1 MIKHSG
7 RALAWIAL
15 AVCVSGCTGVLP
27 WWLAVTAEPEK
38 VEALYEPEE
47 DTTILVWVE
56 DNPANQMT
64 AAESLRYRLSEEL
77 NRQLLLHEITDSVIS
92 HQEIVGIQIGDPTF
106 SQMSMGDV
114 AKALGADLV
123 LHVEIDE
130 FSLRDTPMNPLW
142 HGKLTTYVQILDD
155 SGNILWPEDRLDG
168 YPVQPVEIKTTGD
181 VSASYGAKLTQ
192 LLVLAEADHI
202 AKLLYDHEMDPLDAS
217 RDRRLESIDLA
228 GLTMDD

>member
-7 RALAWIAL
+7 RVVLCVALAA
-15 AVCVSGCTGVLP
+15 AVSGCGGMLP
-27 WWLAVTAEPEK
+27 WLLAISAPPEE
-38 VEALYEPEE
+38 VEAMYAPEE
-47 DTTILVWVE
+47 GSTILVWVE
-56 DNPANQMT
+56 DNPANEMT
-64 AAESLRYRLSEEL
+64 AAGSLRYRLTSEL
-77 NRQLLLHEITDSVIS
+77 NRLLLH
-92 HQEIVGIQIGDPTF
+92 HQIADRVVSQQELVAIQIGDPGF
-106 SQMSMGDV
+106 NQMSMGDV

-142 HGKLTTYVQILDD
+142 HGRLVTYVQILDD
-155 SGNILWPEDRLDG
+155 SGKTLWPEDRLDG

-181 VSASYGAKLTQ
+181 VSPAYGAKLTQ
-192 LLVLAEADHI
+192 MLVIAEADHI
-202 AKLLYDHEMDPLDAS
+202 TKLLYDHKVDPLDAS